1 MSSSAEAHLP
11 ALAQW
16 PGPGSDLGL
25 AFTLS
30 EAQRGTGGQCR
41 ALQPPVTGWVEDV
54 SWGAVGVALAV
65 VPSCFPCWFPGFLT
79 KLEYF
84 LLLATRTPAEM
95 NREARKARI
104 PAPSTV
110 PRVRLEPRK
119 VSLLL
124 PQPPDWHPWGQISLG
139 QEQNGCKCPRK
150 QADFA

>member
-1 MSSSAEAHLP
+1 MSSAAEAQAPLP

-54 SWGAVGVALAV
+54 SWDAVGVALAV
-65 VPSCFPCWFPGFLT
+65 VLSCFPCWFPSFLT

-84 LLLATRTPAEM
+84 PLLATRTPAEM
-95 NREARKARI
+95 NGEARI

-110 PRVRLEPRK
+110 PRVRLEPKK
-119 VSLLL
+119 VILLL
-124 PQPPDWHPWGQISLG
+124 PLPPDWHPTCRQTSLG
-139 QEQNGCKCPRK
+139 QEQNG
-150 QADFA
+150 